1 MLEDRRHNRNVYELL
16 EMLSSGKKVSDEQ
29 IHQMLKEDMML
40 DQAVDDV
47 ILDIIED
54 NQVNRKTDHIIQDLE
69 AGRKHVRT
77 REDEKIEVDDQ
88 MIDKRFAKL
97 VRRLMQPNAGEKLG
111 KLYDKH
117 MGKKFGAK
125 RM

>member
-1 MLEDRRHNRNVYELL
+1 
-16 EMLSSGKKVSDEQ
+16 MLSSGKKVSDEQ

-77 REDEKIEVDDQ
+77 REDEKFEGEDQ